1 MARFSG
7 VAESATALASG
18 VNSNSATVGG
28 LFLNI
33 YLNAA
38 SSFRIRRLTFGV
50 RAGTGAPTSQQL
62 SIAAVR
68 SSAIGVGATVQT
80 LNQLDPNSFATN
92 VRAAV
97 TGWTTTPT
105 LPGTAQANYLF
116 EVSFNTQSG
125 VDLPWELLE
134 ELYTSGSNNGIAF
147 FNIGNALPTAHLL
160 TCAFEVEE

>member
-1 MARFSG
+1 MARFNG
-7 VAESATALASG
+7 VAESATALSSG

-38 SSFRIRRLTFGV
+38 SSFRLRRLTFGV

-62 SIAAVR
+62 SVVGIR
-68 SSAIGVGATVQT
+68 SSAIGAGATVQT
-80 LNQLDPNSFATN
+80 LNQLDPNSFASN
-92 VRAAV
+92 VRAGV

-105 LPGTAQANYLF
+105 LAGAAQANYLF

-134 ELYTSGSNNGIAF
+134 ELYFSGSNNGIAF
-147 FNIGNALPTAHLL
+147 FNVGNALPTAHLL
-160 TCAFEVEE
+160 TAAYEVEE